1 MTDTTHISLTIP
13 HDLGGLRLDVALQ
26 RMLPEHSRSRLQA
39 WIKDGLVTV
48 DAANSTSKNKVW
60 GGELVVVQV
69 QAKPEHY
76 AFTAEDIPLEII
88 YEDEHILVVNK
99 PAGMVVHPAAG
110 NWSGTL
116 LNALLFHAPELK
128 DVPRAG
134 IVHRL
139 DKDTSGLLVVAK
151 TLAAQTNLVRQ
162 LQARTVKREYRA
174 IVWGQIWRNG
184 IIDQPIGRDPRSRT
198 KMAINRAGKPAVTR
212 YEVLERFSV
221 QTYMRCNLETG
232 RTHQIRVH
240 MQHLKAP
247 MVGDPVYGFHGIV
260 PIRAMTQTLRDA
272 VGNFNRQALHAI
284 KLGLLHPA
292 TDEFIEW
299 QIELADDMKLLL
311 EAMRH
316 EDARDDD
323 EDDFELS
330 FGGLRTEPYLAD
342 EDYDDDDQDE
352 DEEFTEDDAAY
363 DDDEAGGDEEG
374 DDADDI
380 DDDADLEPEDQ
391 A

>member
-1 MTDTTHISLTIP
+1 MTDTTQQSLSNSAAVNNDLALTIP
-13 HDLGGLRLDVALQ
+13 QDLGGLRLDVALQ
-26 RMLPEHSRSRLQA
+26 RLLPDHSRSRLQA
-39 WIKDGLVTV
+39 WIKEGLVTV
-48 DAANSTSKNKVW
+48 GGQASTSKTKVW
-60 GGELVVVQV
+60 GGEQVLVHVQT
-69 QAKPEHY
+69 KPEQQ
-76 AFTAEDIPLEII
+76 AFSAENIPLDIVF
-88 YEDEHILVVNK
+88 EDAHIVVINK

-116 LNALLFHAPELK
+116 LNALLFYAPELK

-184 IIDQPIGRDPRSRT
+184 TIDQPIGRDPRSRT
-198 KMAINRAGKPAVTR
+198 KMAINRAGKPAITR
-212 YEVLERFSV
+212 YEMLERFSV

-247 MVGDPVYGFHGIV
+247 IVGDPVYGFRGIV

-272 VGNFNRQALHAI
+272 VSKFNRQALHAI

-292 TDEFIEW
+292 TNEVVEW
-299 QIELADDMKLLL
+299 QIELADDMKALL

-316 EDARDDD
+316 EDPRDDAD
-323 EDDFELS
+323 EYD
-330 FGGLRTEPYLAD
+330 FGGLQTEPYLAD
-342 EDYDDDDQDE
+342 EDYEDDEDDSEFDE
-352 DEEFTEDDAAY
+352 DEDLEL
-363 DDDEAGGDEEG
+363 DDEE
-374 DDADDI
+374 
-380 DDDADLEPEDQ
+380 
-391 A
+391 

>member
-1 MTDTTHISLTIP
+1 MTDPTEQSLSNSPINSLALTIP

-26 RMLPEHSRSRLQA
+26 RMLPEHSRSRLQT
-39 WIKDGLVTV
+39 WIKEGLVTV
-48 DAANSTSKNKVW
+48 DTQASTSKTKVW
-60 GGELVVVQV
+60 GGEQIVVQV
-69 QAKPEHY
+69 QVKPESY
-76 AFTAEDIPLEII
+76 AFIAEDIPLEIV

-116 LNALLFHAPELK
+116 LNALLFHDPKLK
-128 DVPRAG
+128 EVPRAG

-174 IVWGQIWRNG
+174 IIWGQIWRNG
-184 IIDQPIGRDPRSRT
+184 VIDQPIGRDPRSRT
-198 KMAINRAGKPAVTR
+198 KMAINRMGKPAITR

-240 MQHLKAP
+240 MQFLKAP
-247 MVGDPVYGFHGIV
+247 IVGDPVYGFRGIV
-260 PIRAMTQTLRDA
+260 PIRAMTQTLRDE
-272 VGNFNRQALHAI
+272 VIQFNRQALHAI

-292 TDEFIEW
+292 TDEFMEW
-299 QIELADDMKLLL
+299 QIELADDMKALL

-316 EDARDDD
+316 EDPRNNEEELEFSMEPYLADADYEDDED
-323 EDDFELS
+323 TEDDFE
-330 FGGLRTEPYLAD
+330 D
-342 EDYDDDDQDE
+342 EDYDDDD
-352 DEEFTEDDAAY
+352 
-363 DDDEAGGDEEG
+363 
-374 DDADDI
+374 
-380 DDDADLEPEDQ
+380 LEPEEEK
-391 A
+391 

>member
-1 MTDTTHISLTIP
+1 MTDTTQATLRNTDSLNQALTLTIP
-13 HDLGGLRLDVALQ
+13 NDLGGLRLDVALQ
-26 RMLPEHSRSRLQA
+26 RLLPEHSRSRLQA

-48 DAANSTSKNKVW
+48 SGLASTSKTKVW
-60 GGELVVVQV
+60 GGEAVVVQV
-69 QAKPEHY
+69 QIKPEQQ
-76 AFTAEDIPLEII
+76 AFQAENIPLNIVF
-88 YEDEHILVVNK
+88 EDQHILVINK

-110 NWSGTL
+110 NWTGTV
-116 LNALLFHAPELK
+116 LNALLFHVPELK
-128 DVPRAG
+128 DLPRAG

-184 IIDQPIGRDPRSRT
+184 MIDQPIGRDPRSRT
-198 KMAINRAGKPAVTR
+198 KMAINRAGKPAITR
-212 YEVLERFSV
+212 YEMLERFSV

-240 MQHLKAP
+240 MQYLKAP
-247 MVGDPVYGFHGIV
+247 IVGDPVYGFRGIV

-272 VGNFNRQALHAI
+272 VSQFKRQALHAI

-292 TDEFIEW
+292 NNEFVEW
-299 QIELADDMKLLL
+299 QIELPDDMKALL

-316 EDARDDD
+316 EDPRDDD
-323 EDDFELS
+323 DEAFD
-330 FGGLRTEPYLAD
+330 FGGLQTEPYLAD
-342 EDYDDDDQDE
+342 EDYEDDD
-352 DEEFTEDDAAY
+352 Y
-363 DDDEAGGDEEG
+363 DDDEFVEDEFDSEDENLAM
-374 DDADDI
+374 DD
-380 DDDADLEPEDQ
+380 ED
-391 A
+391 